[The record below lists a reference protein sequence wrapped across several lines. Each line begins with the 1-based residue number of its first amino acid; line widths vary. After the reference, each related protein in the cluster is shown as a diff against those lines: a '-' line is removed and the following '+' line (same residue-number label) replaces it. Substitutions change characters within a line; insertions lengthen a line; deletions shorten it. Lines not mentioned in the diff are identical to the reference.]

1 MEEKKKVKGYKE
13 GIVVSDK
20 ADKTIVVAIDTFKA
34 HQKYLKRYLSTK
46 KYKVHDPENKMK
58 TGDKVR
64 IVETKPK
71 SRGKRWEVV
80 Y

>member
-1 MEEKKKVKGYKE
+1 
-13 GIVVSDK
+13 
-20 ADKTIVVAIDTFKA
+20 
-34 HQKYLKRYLSTK
+34 LKRYLSTK

-71 SRGKRWEVV
+71 SRGKRWEIV
-80 Y
+80 YEMKNEK